1 MPRKLNIDID
11 YLINVMQM
19 HDRLNEYYIDLETGK
34 IVCDEE
40 LPDDYNL
47 SEDDLLSEDV
57 SIDYESD
64 RYLWIPVF
72 ESSKAYR
79 FMEDF
84 IYELENEEARKKL
97 VYAIQGKKPF
107 RRFKDALQAFPDI
120 EKQWYGFEE
129 KRMKE
134 YIVEWLHEYDIAIE
148 SS

>member
-34 IVCDEE
+34 IVCNEE
-40 LPDDYNL
+40 FPDDYNL

-72 ESSKAYR
+72 ESSKAYK

-107 RRFKDALQAFPDI
+107 
-120 EKQWYGFEE
+120 
-129 KRMKE
+129 
-134 YIVEWLHEYDIAIE
+134 
-148 SS
+148 